1 MNTLLDMTG
10 ITKEFSRVRV
20 LDDVFF
26 QLNRGEVHV
35 LAGENGAG
43 KSTLMKILSGVYG
56 DYTGEIVLDGKPAR
70 FSSPH
75 DAAWQG
81 IAMIHQE
88 LSLIDS
94 MSVVDNVFLGR
105 EHTCGGMWL
114 DRKRQEAKTHEVLA
128 RLGLEI
134 DVRRLAGEYSLSIR
148 QMIEIA
154 RALTFDA
161 RILIMDEPT
170 SSLNHPEVA
179 QLFSLIEGL
188 KQECGIIYITHKME
202 EIYRLADRI
211 TVLRDGRH
219 VCTAAA
225 GNLPRQELV
234 KKLVGRNV
242 SEQYP
247 VRNTWSGRTVLDV
260 QNFSITGRTG
270 STRTPVR
277 DVSFSVKAGEI
288 LGFAGLQG
296 SGNSELFHGLF
307 GSYGRCATGRILV
320 DGEAYHPR
328 SPAHAKH
335 VGLALLTND
344 RKGNGLVQEMSVM
357 ENISLASI
365 NKISGGGWMRESLE
379 KGMAELH
386 RKRLHIRMV
395 SENQGINELSGGNQQ
410 KVVLAKW
417 LETGPKILL
426 LDEPT
431 RGVDIG
437 AKHEIYEAMNR
448 WSAEGMAM
456 LLITSELSELLA
468 LSDRIIVMHRG
479 RINASYARDE
489 ATRENIIQAAM

>member
-1 MNTLLDMTG
+1 MTG
-10 ITKEFSRVRV
+10 ITKEFSGVRV
-20 LDDVFF
+20 LDDVSFE
-26 QLNRGEVHV
+26 LNRGEVHV

-43 KSTLMKILSGVYG
+43 KSTLMKILSGALSH
-56 DYTGEIVLDGKPAR
+56 YTGEIVLDGQPVR

-88 LSLIDS
+88 LSLINS

-105 EHTCGGMWL
+105 EHTSGGMWL
-114 DRKRQEAKTHEVLA
+114 DRKRQEAKTREILG

-134 DVRRLAGEYSLSIR
+134 NVNRLVGDYSMSVRQL
-148 QMIEIA
+148 IEIA
-154 RALTFDA
+154 RALAFDA

-179 QLFSLIEGL
+179 QLFRLISEL
-188 KQECGIIYITHKME
+188 KQQCGVIYITHKME

-219 VCTAAA
+219 VCTDTAE
-225 GNLPRQELV
+225 NLSKHELV

-247 VRNTWSGRTVLDV
+247 ARNVSSGRTVLDV
-260 QNFSITGRTG
+260 QNLSIAGRTG
-270 STRTPVR
+270 STRTPVH

-307 GSYGRCATGRILV
+307 GSYGRCVAGRILLG
-320 DGEAYHPR
+320 GEVYHPR
-328 SPAHAKH
+328 SPAHAKR

-344 RKGNGLVQEMSVM
+344 RKGNGLVQEMNVM
-357 ENISLASI
+357 QNISLGSI

-379 KGMAELH
+379 KGIAELH
-386 RKRLHIRMV
+386 RKQLNIRMV

-417 LETGPKILL
+417 LETSPKILL

-437 AKHEIYEAMNR
+437 AKYEIYEAMNR
-448 WSAEGMAM
+448 WSAEGLAI

-468 LSDRIIVMHRG
+468 LSDRIMVMHRG

-489 ATRENIIQAAM
+489 ATQENIVQAAM